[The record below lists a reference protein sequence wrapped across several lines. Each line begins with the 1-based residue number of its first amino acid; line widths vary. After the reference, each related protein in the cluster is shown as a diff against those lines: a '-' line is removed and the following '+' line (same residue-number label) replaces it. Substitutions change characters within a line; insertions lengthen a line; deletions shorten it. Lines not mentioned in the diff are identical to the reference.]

1 MDLFKNSNFLKI
13 SILSFISAI
22 GQLMLNTLLPRY
34 AHDLGASSTLI
45 GFVVSSFTIS
55 AFLLK
60 SISGP
65 MVDHFHKVK
74 ILAISFAVVSLAFF
88 GYSQSTS
95 ITQIII
101 FRLIHGS
108 GMAFTAVATLSIL
121 TDIVSKDKLMQA
133 VAYYGTFQALA
144 GAVGPSIGLSL
155 SSLLGYSNT
164 FLIGMLT
171 MIVSIFMT
179 LSIKVD
185 YPKKTDQKMK
195 ISLSKSVAVEA
206 LIPTFILVFL
216 ALVYS
221 TITAFITLYAD
232 DVQVKNIGLFFTV
245 NALSL
250 LISRPLLGRLSK
262 TYKEYILLPYAIVI
276 FMIALFV
283 FSISTHL
290 IGFIISAVLLAFG
303 FGLAHP
309 LIQTLCMKSVP
320 KERSG
325 AASATN
331 YYGMDIGYL
340 LSPFIAGYLIDLL
353 GYALMYRW
361 LILALFISLIL
372 NFIFRKRLKAISD
385 FL

>member
-1 MDLFKNSNFLKI
+1 
-13 SILSFISAI
+13 
-22 GQLMLNTLLPRY
+22 
-34 AHDLGASSTLI
+34 
-45 GFVVSSFTIS
+45 
-55 AFLLK
+55 
-60 SISGP
+60 
-65 MVDHFHKVK
+65 
-74 ILAISFAVVSLAFF
+74 
-88 GYSQSTS
+88 
-95 ITQIII
+95 
-101 FRLIHGS
+101 
-108 GMAFTAVATLSIL
+108 
-121 TDIVSKDKLMQA
+121 
-133 VAYYGTFQALA
+133 
-144 GAVGPSIGLSL
+144 
-155 SSLLGYSNT
+155 
-164 FLIGMLT
+164 
-171 MIVSIFMT
+171 
-179 LSIKVD
+179 
-185 YPKKTDQKMK
+185 
-195 ISLSKSVAVEA
+195 
-206 LIPTFILVFL
+206 
-216 ALVYS
+216 
-221 TITAFITLYAD
+221 
-232 DVQVKNIGLFFTV
+232 VQVKNIGLFFTV

-385 FL
+385 FI

>member
-88 GYSQSTS
+88 GYSQSPS

-185 YPKKTDQKMK
+185 YPKKTHQKMK

-385 FL
+385 FI